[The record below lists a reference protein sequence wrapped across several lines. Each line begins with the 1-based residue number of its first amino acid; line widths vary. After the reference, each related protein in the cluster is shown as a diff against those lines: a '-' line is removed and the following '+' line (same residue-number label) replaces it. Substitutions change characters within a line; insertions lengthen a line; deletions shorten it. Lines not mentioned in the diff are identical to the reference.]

1 MPLPKYKK
9 KFWIILCFL
18 IILLL
23 VGGGSIIAFIVRY
36 SATDER
42 VCGQCHPQLVELWK
56 ESKGHPA
63 EQTKCH
69 DCHSEGHRIMPE
81 DWNLIKHA
89 RDQLV
94 PPEYLADD
102 RLTSQRCLDCH
113 EVVLDLGYMV
123 KKETL
128 KYNHRL
134 HYAEGLVCV
143 GCHRSAGH
151 EYLSDGTNRPSVSEC
166 LECHRREFEGPPKSQ
181 KCLNCHD
188 VILVPGRSW

>member
-1 MPLPKYKK
+1 MPLPRYKK
-9 KFWIILCFL
+9 KFWVVLCFL
-18 IILLL
+18 IIVIL
-23 VGGGSIIAFIVRY
+23 VGGGSIVAYIVRY

-42 VCGQCHPQLVELWK
+42 VCGKCHPQLVKLWK

-63 EQTKCH
+63 EQTRCH
-69 DCHSEGHRIMPE
+69 HCHSQGHKIMPE
-81 DWNLIKHA
+81 GWNIIIHA

-94 PPEYLADD
+94 PPKYLADD
-102 RLTSQRCLDCH
+102 TLTSQRCLDCH
-113 EVVLDLGYMV
+113 EAVLDQGYMV

-128 KYNHRL
+128 KYNHRF

-143 GCHRSAGH
+143 ECHRSAGH

-166 LECHRREFEGPPKSQ
+166 LECHRKEFEGPPKAQ